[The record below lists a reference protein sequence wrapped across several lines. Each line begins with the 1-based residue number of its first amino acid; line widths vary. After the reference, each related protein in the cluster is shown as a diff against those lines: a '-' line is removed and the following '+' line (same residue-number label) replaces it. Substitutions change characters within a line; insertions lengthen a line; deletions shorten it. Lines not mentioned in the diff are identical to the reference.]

1 MAGSSESSG
10 QAATLRTRSAED
22 SDLHAGVPLSWS
34 GSGRVARPAAWM
46 VTGSIVLTVQRP
58 SPSAIDRH
66 SDGQRPP
73 VIVSGAATRM
83 SFMTSISDT
92 NAASD
97 AATQPETPRIGLQ
110 AVVLDTDDPKG
121 LAEFYAALLG
131 WEIEPPEDDW
141 VTIVGGASGQL
152 DFQLAL
158 NHKPPTWPDNS
169 VPQQFHLDLHV
180 DDLAEATAYAE
191 SLGARRATNGDHS
204 PNFIVFLD
212 PSGHPFCLCS

>member
-1 MAGSSESSG
+1 
-10 QAATLRTRSAED
+10 
-22 SDLHAGVPLSWS
+22 
-34 GSGRVARPAAWM
+34 
-46 VTGSIVLTVQRP
+46 
-58 SPSAIDRH
+58 
-66 SDGQRPP
+66 
-73 VIVSGAATRM
+73 M

-92 NAASD
+92 NATSD